1 MHGINFSRWWFA
13 KGCKS
18 PVWGGRLLR
27 LISSTRRE
35 IAAYQIWNAALDSVF
50 TDWQPIETAPESE
63 FVLVAYRAPFAS
75 APSVETATRV
85 RGIWKNAAGEML
97 ISEPRYWMSLPKAP
111 EGV

>member
-1 MHGINFSRWWFA
+1 MHDINFRRWWFE

-18 PVWGGRLLR
+18 PVWGGNLFR
-27 LISSTRRE
+27 LITSIRRE

-50 TDWQPIETAPESE
+50 TDWQPICTAPECE
-63 FVLVAYRAPFAS
+63 FVLVTYRAPFAS
-75 APSVETATRV
+75 APDVETATCV
-85 RGIWKNAAGEML
+85 GGIWKNAAGEML